1 MNTQKVNSVKASKFL
16 SWYFSDSDNEIRE
29 FGNTMLEQLK
39 TFGKAEISIEK
50 LFEDSWYIPQSI
62 CEDGADDWENEEQE
76 YSPSDIE
83 FINDLKQ

>member
-1 MNTQKVNSVKASKFL
+1 MKKVNSVKASRFL
-16 SWYFSDSDNEIRE
+16 DWYFSDSDNEIRE

-39 TFGKAEISIEK
+39 TFGKAEMSVEE
-50 LFEDSWYIPQSI
+50 LFDASWYIPQSI
-62 CEDGADDWENEEQE
+62 CEDWDGNWDNEQQE

>member
-1 MNTQKVNSVKASKFL
+1 MKKVNSVKASRFL
-16 SWYFSDSDNEIRE
+16 DWYFSDSDNEIRE

-39 TFGKAEISIEK
+39 ESGTAKISIEQ

-62 CEDGADDWENEEQE
+62 CEDWDENWDNEQQE

>member
-1 MNTQKVNSVKASKFL
+1 
-16 SWYFSDSDNEIRE
+16 
-29 FGNTMLEQLK
+29 MLEQLK
-39 TFGKAEISIEK
+39 ASGTAKISIEQ

-62 CEDGADDWENEEQE
+62 CEDWDGNWDNEQQE

>member
-1 MNTQKVNSVKASKFL
+1 MKKVNSVKASRFL
-16 SWYFSDSDNEIRE
+16 DWYFSDSDNEIRE

-39 TFGKAEISIEK
+39 ASGTAKISIEQ

-62 CEDGADDWENEEQE
+62 CEDWDGNWDNEQQE